1 MNILLNFPRHVEVD
15 HILDIRDVKPTR
27 QHRGCCQYGGLAST
41 EVCQGLTDKD
51 PFIFEKLER
60 QSGDQFIL
68 CFHHYL
74 LPLSLTPIPV
84 DGSSSITF
92 SPQLFTQLLS
102 FVLRP
107 V

>member
-51 PFIFEKLER
+51 PFIFEQLER
-60 QSGDQFIL
+60 VVTNLYYAFITT
-68 CFHHYL
+68 C
-74 LPLSLTPIPV
+74 SL
-84 DGSSSITF
+84 
-92 SPQLFTQLLS
+92 
-102 FVLRP
+102 
-107 V
+107 